1 MSITPDTGVT
11 APPVASEPTAVLTV
25 YDEAAAQFL
34 AALNAAIALIPSYSP
49 RHPETEKFVRR
60 YIAFSDDLIISSIAA
75 VEANPEL
82 AATKKFNVQ
91 KARAADQ
98 FSSAFASAIF
108 AVDQLSANLKFTGQV
123 LKAEAIAECLQ
134 TFQIAKGIGRDP
146 SSATVAAH
154 AENMKRDLKR
164 PGRKK
169 VKAAKTGK
177 TPAGNTPAPDP
188 AKPPVT
194 PKPPVTQ

>member
-1 MSITPDTGVT
+1 MSITPVSGVPAT
-11 APPVASEPTAVLTV
+11 PVASELTAALTP

-34 AALNAAIALIPSYSP
+34 AAFNAAIALIPAFEP
-49 RHPETEKFVRR
+49 KHPETMKFVQR
-60 YIAFSDDLIISSIAA
+60 YITFSDDLIISSIAA

-98 FSSAFASAIF
+98 FNTAFRPVRDAIGEL
-108 AVDQLSANLKFTGQV
+108 DANLKFTGQF
-123 LKAEAIAECLQ
+123 LKASTIAECLQ

-146 SSATVAAH
+146 SSASVAAH
-154 AENMKRDLKR
+154 AENMKRDLRR

-169 VKAAKTGK
+169 AKTAKTAK
-177 TPAGNTPAPDP
+177 TPAGNTPAHDP
-188 AKPPVT
+188 TQPPVT
-194 PKPPVTQ
+194 PKPPVTP